1 MRNRTPC
8 IFALMTAAGFF
19 LLAGVTY
26 ATTTVTL
33 DQPVHFLTAEG
44 SDVVLDAG
52 TYTIEAAEEWLLMV
66 GNLTMTACGLIKPIN
81 KSTQPNLNNPLI
93 KKDSATNADQDSEAE
108 KTEAEKQYETEG
120 IDSTDD
126 DDPE

>member
-1 MRNRTPC
+1 
-8 IFALMTAAGFF
+8 
-19 LLAGVTY
+19 
-26 ATTTVTL
+26 
-33 DQPVHFLTAEG
+33 
-44 SDVVLDAG
+44 
-52 TYTIEAAEEWLLMV
+52 MV
-66 GNLTMTACGLIKPIN
+66 GNLTITACGLIKPIN

-93 KKDSATNADQDSEAE
+93 KKDSATHADQDSEAE